1 MLAPIYNKYTMKP
14 KLSER
19 SKSIAQSDIRSMSI
33 ECMRLK
39 GINMAQ
45 GVCDLPVPESVLRG
59 AKQAMDDGF
68 NIYTASEGM
77 PEPRRAV
84 AEKMNRFYNLN
95 VSSDEVL
102 ISQGATG
109 AFYTTAHALLDEG
122 DEVILLEPFYGYH
135 AATLHSLGCVVRY
148 ARLEPPEW
156 NLRREILEQALSGKT
171 RAILISNPSNPSGK
185 VFSLQELELLR
196 DICIEHDLILFS
208 DEIYEHFLYD
218 GREHI
223 PPATISG
230 MRERTV
236 TLSGFSKIFS
246 VTGWRLGYAIA
257 PAHVIEAAAQFNDLV
272 YVCAPAPLQLG
283 VTAGLAELSV
293 EFYEKI
299 AADHEE
305 KRDQFC
311 EILKQKGLQPAVPQG
326 AYYVMADVSKV
337 PGDDDREKAMYILE
351 QTGVASVPGRA
362 FYHDDSGK
370 NLVRFCFAKEFDVLT
385 DACRRLE
392 KLDKF

>member
-1 MLAPIYNKYTMKP
+1 MKP
-14 KLSER
+14 KLSKR
-19 SKSIAQSDIRSMSI
+19 SKRIAQSDIRSMSI

-45 GVCDLPVPESVLRG
+45 GVCDLPVPESVLQG

-77 PEPRRAV
+77 PEPRRAI
-84 AEKMNRFYNLN
+84 AEKMKNFYGMD
-95 VSSDEVL
+95 VTPDEVL

-109 AFYTTAHALLDEG
+109 AFYATAHALLDEG
-122 DEVILLEPFYGYH
+122 DEVVLLEPYYGYH
-135 AATLHSLGCVVRY
+135 ASTLISLGCGVNY
-148 ARLEPPEW
+148 ARLDPPEW
-156 NLRREILEQALSGKT
+156 NLTREILERAISSKT

-196 DICIEHDLILFS
+196 DICVEHDLVLFS
-208 DEIYEHFLYD
+208 DEIYEFFIYD
-218 GREHI
+218 GRKHI

-236 TLSGFSKIFS
+236 TISGFSKIFS

-257 PAHVIEAAAQFNDLV
+257 QKHVIAAAAQFNDLV

-283 VTAGLAELSV
+283 VTAGLAELPV

-299 AADHEE
+299 AAEHQE
-305 KRDQFC
+305 KRDRFC
-311 EILKQKGLQPAVPQG
+311 EILEQKGLKPAIPEG
-326 AYYVMADVSKV
+326 AYYVMADVSNI
-337 PGDDDREKAMYILE
+337 PGKDDREKAMFILE
-351 QTGVASVPGRA
+351 KTGVASVPGRA

-370 NLVRFCFAKEFDVLT
+370 NLVRFCFAKESDVLD
-385 DACRRLE
+385 DACERL
-392 KLDKF
+392 KNLKNN